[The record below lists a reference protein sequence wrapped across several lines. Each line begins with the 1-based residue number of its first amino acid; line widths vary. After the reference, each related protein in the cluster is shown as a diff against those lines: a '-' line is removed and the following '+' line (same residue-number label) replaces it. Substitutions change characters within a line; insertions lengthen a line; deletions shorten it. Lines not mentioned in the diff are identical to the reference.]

1 MAAADNQPP
10 APAHRDPGAGATDP
24 APQVGQ
30 QRRPYNNGELGYT
43 YTIYRFYDA
52 SDRLLFLGESGRV
65 RHRIVDIE
73 VGNPRG
79 LPLGHDDGPKPWWR
93 EAVRIELQHLPPG
106 TTDAEAKAEEARQIG
121 LERPVYNRRGVD
133 GEFDRERQD
142 RALEHAHFESDVAT
156 VEHERHD
163 GLVRDLTQV
172 EIESRRAADQLKP
185 GGSSLLDAVPRRGHP
200 RPRQSWADQTAAAED
215 RTASYQAPAGSDP
228 HVTID
233 ADTAEMTT
241 VGMAGAENP
250 GQRLERRR
258 SAAPTFYPTQ
268 HRGNGPGSRLGLVIV
283 AIVLTLTVAAAL
295 IVSLQAAF

>member
-10 APAHRDPGAGATDP
+10 APAHRDPTSGPADP

-30 QRRPYNNGELGYT
+30 QRRPFNNGELGYT

-133 GEFDRERQD
+133 GGFDRERQD

-185 GGSSLLDAVPRRGHP
+185 GGSALLDAVPRQGRP
-200 RPRQSWADQTAAAED
+200 RPRQNWADQTAADD
-215 RTASYQAPAGSDP
+215 RTTSYQTSSAGPDP

-233 ADTAEMTT
+233 ADTAEMTS
-241 VGMAGAENP
+241 GMAAAESA
-250 GQRLERRR
+250 GRRLERRR
-258 SAAPTFYPTQ
+258 ATAPTFYPTQ
-268 HRGNGPGSRLGLVIV
+268 HRGNGPGSRLGLIIV